1 MRINAG
7 VMIEERVWTEAY
19 RPDSLDEVIGNERQ
33 VDTLKGWVDD
43 SRVPNVLLEGPAGVG
58 KTASARAFAKEVFGD
73 SWKSNFIDFNAST
86 DRGIDVVRNDIKNAA
101 RQAPA
106 AGYEYKI
113 IFLDESDSM
122 SRDGMSALRRT
133 MEQFSDQTVFFLSV
147 NYKSKLIDPIQSRC
161 SVLSFSRLSDSN
173 ISNILYNIIGE
184 EGIDYEEEA
193 VEEIV
198 DYVRGD
204 ARRAVNTLQ
213 MSTTDQEL
221 TEESINFANTQA
233 DREDIQE
240 MVNFAVNG
248 DIEKAM
254 DMNVET
260 IIPSVT
266 DYGRFCQDLLYAIR
280 NDNKV
285 KDDVRWYLISKV
297 ASLETDIMQG
307 ANPEVQ
313 INAFLAEVPVAQYS
327 SIPQYE

>member
-1 MRINAG
+1 
-7 VMIEERVWTEAY
+7 MIEERVWTEAY
-19 RPDSLDEVIGNERQ
+19 RPESLDEVIGNEEQ
-33 VDTLKGWVDD
+33 VGALKQWVDD
-43 SRVPNVLLEGPAGVG
+43 DSMPHLLLHGPAGTG
-58 KTASARAFAKEVFGD
+58 KTASVVALAKEKYGND
-73 SWKSNFIDFNAST
+73 WRSNLLIYNAS
-86 DRGIDVVRNDIKNAA
+86 DNRGIDSIRGEIKSIA
-101 RQAPA
+101 RESASA
-106 AGYEYKI
+106 KHTFKI
-113 IFLDESDSM
+113 IYLDESDQLTKAAQ
-122 SRDGMSALRRT
+122 SALRRII
-133 MEQFSDQTVFFLSV
+133 EKYSDQTRFILACNHPSQ
-147 NYKSKLIDPIQSRC
+147 LIDPIQSRC
-161 SVLSFSRLSDSN
+161 TPLPFNRLSDSK

-213 MSTTDQEL
+213 MSVTDQEL

-240 MVNFAVNG
+240 MVNLAVNG

-260 IIPSVT
+260 IVPSVT

-297 ASLETDIMQG
+297 ADLETDIMQG

-313 INAFLAEVPVAQYS
+313 INAFLAEIPVAQYS